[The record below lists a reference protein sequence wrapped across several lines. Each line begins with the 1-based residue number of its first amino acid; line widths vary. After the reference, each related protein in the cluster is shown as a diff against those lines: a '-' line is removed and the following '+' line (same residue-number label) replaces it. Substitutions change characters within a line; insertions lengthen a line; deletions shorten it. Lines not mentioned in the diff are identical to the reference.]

1 VDAQRALEL
10 ANGLC
15 ELIRQLDMS
24 HEKSLVSDR
33 ITISVGIVTLMA
45 VSKNLFSAN
54 ELVNAADRSVYQAKA
69 SGRSNR
75 VGQCRRQVIVSGEG
89 IRS

>member
-33 ITISVGIVTLMA
+33 ITISVGIVTLLA
-45 VSKNLFSAN
+45 VSGSFKKLI
-54 ELVNAADRSVYQAKA
+54 L
-69 SGRSNR
+69 SNR